1 MASALWKRGFISIL
15 PFQVISIMQK
25 SPVNTADAYM
35 KSKFFLKERRANLV
49 NYLSM
54 ARKAMGTLFQLKEI
68 RYISSVLS
76 LDRAM
81 FFKKFIE

>member
-1 MASALWKRGFISIL
+1 MEEGLYIDPTL
-15 PFQVISIMQK
+15 PSHINNAKITL
-25 SPVNTADAYM
+25 NTADAYM
-35 KSKFFLKERRANLV
+35 KSKFFLKEKRANLV

-54 ARKAMGTLFQLKEI
+54 ARKSMGTLFQLKEI